1 MQRINGYL
9 NMGELK
15 KLNKEIA
22 PSLYAKSWYTDG
34 ENEYLFKLENN
45 YIAYKELFYSHF
57 MKRVGFPCVE
67 VDLAMI
73 GNKFGI
79 MTKNYNLNHLQVY
92 SVQKIL
98 DKYWDEIIRQINEEH
113 KHFLIPT
120 VYNAYEFNLKRL
132 PNIIDVFLI
141 ENENV
146 KNPNTENGCL
156 LQFIAQVIGSNT
168 DLRATNMEIIIEE
181 EKAIFSPLFDFGGYG
196 EISFYR
202 KKIVPYRF
210 QNQIIKEG
218 EIVSP
223 KETLKRF
230 LKTANK
236 QEIEIFREYLE
247 KAREETTKINEI
259 EQEIEE
265 KIGIFLPDDITSYVR
280 KKVKKNVNDITKKSY
295 KN

>member
-67 VDLAMI
+67 VDLAVI

-146 KNPNTENGCL
+146 KNPN
-156 LQFIAQVIGSNT
+156 
-168 DLRATNMEIIIEE
+168 MEIIIEE
-181 EKAIFSPLFDFGGYG
+181 EKTRFSPLFDFGGYG